1 MYYTYVNEN
10 KNLNNS
16 TIQKQLQGS
25 KYASVMY
32 YAYTSSI

>member
-16 TIQKQLQGS
+16 IIQKQLQGS
-25 KYASVMY
+25 KYACYVLCIY
-32 YAYTSSI
+32 K